1 MKLIS
6 VNIGEPRHIFWNKK
20 SYYTSFFKQPVN
32 EILEV
37 SDEGLSGDMQANTKV
52 HGGIDK
58 AIYAYSVEHYSYWE
72 KLLKR
77 NDLTWGMFGENFTVS
92 GDFNE
97 EYIFIGD
104 IFKVG
109 SIEMMAAQPRQ
120 PCSKLNMRFED
131 LTMVK
136 KFWES
141 DKPGIYFRVL
151 KEGEIQNGNTLE
163 KIHESDYKISIAEI
177 YRFLRKGTL
186 DKLKLNKL
194 LEYKYLPESLRKD
207 IKKSIGFQ
215 A

>member
-1 MKLIS
+1 MHLIS
-6 VNIGEPRHIFWNKK
+6 VNIGEPKHVFWNKK
-20 SYYTSFFKQPVN
+20 SYYTSFFKHPVN

-37 SDEGLSGDMQANTKV
+37 SGEGISGDMQANTKF

-58 AIYAYSVEHYSYWE
+58 AIYAYSAQHYSYWE
-72 KLLKR
+72 GILNR

-92 GDFNE
+92 GEFNE

-109 SIEMMAAQPRQ
+109 SIEMMAVQPRR
-120 PCSKLNMRFED
+120 PCSKLCMRFED

-151 KEGEIQNGNTLE
+151 KEGKIKKGNILE
-163 KIHESDYKISIAEI
+163 KTHESDCKISIAEI
-177 YRFLRKGTL
+177 YRFLKKESL
-186 DKLKLNKL
+186 DTVKMNKL
-194 LEYKYLPESLRKD
+194 FDYEYLPDSLRND
-207 IKKSIGFQ
+207 LKKI
-215 A
+215 